1 VFSALKEVVGSAA
14 SHVWFPPPGGRVE
27 LEEGVLQG
35 VIQLHNGSL
44 VPTAIA
50 VVGRGEDGDN
60 ISVMGPVVTLHHQL
74 MCPCDQC
81 ESV

>member
-1 VFSALKEVVGSAA
+1 MQVGMSFL
-14 SHVWFPPPGGRVE
+14 VRFPPPGGRVK

-35 VIQLHNGSL
+35 VIQLHNGGL
-44 VPTAIA
+44 VSTAVA
-50 VVGRGEDGDN
+50 VVWGREDGDD